1 MKKLQKLCGFLN
13 FLGRCILPGRAFT
26 KRLYYYCSGNKLKPH
41 YHIKINQEMRS
52 DLLMWEKFLQHPS
65 IYAREFMDF
74 ASTLNAVEISMFS
87 DASCNPDLGYRGV
100 VGMSWMY
107 RTWNKDFFIQFK
119 ISIAYLELYILV
131 GTVVNWIH
139 HYRNKRIILFC
150 DNQSVMEMVN
160 KTTSSCKNCMVLIR
174 ILVLKS
180 LMENVRVFAK
190 YIKSK
195 ENVVSDLLSRI
206 QITKF
211 KALRTDWDTY
221 PTPIPKELA
230 DMRALWI

>member
-1 MKKLQKLCGFLN
+1 MVSSTFWVDASCLAEL
-13 FLGRCILPGRAFT
+13 LPGGCT
-26 KRLYYYCSGNKLKPH
+26 INCSGNKLKPH

-74 ASTLNAVEISMFS
+74 ASTLNVVEISMFS
-87 DASCNPDLGYRGV
+87 DASRNPDLGYGGV
-100 VGMSWMY
+100 VGTSWMY
-107 RTWNKDFFIQFK
+107 GMWNKEFFIKFK
-119 ISIAYLELYILV
+119 PSIAYLELYALV

-139 HYRNKRIILFC
+139 HYRNRRIILFC
-150 DNQSVMEMVN
+150 DNQSVVEMVN

-180 LMENVRVFAK
+180 LMGNVRVFAK
-190 YIKSK
+190 YQKSK
-195 ENVVSDLLSRI
+195 ENVVSDLLSCI

-211 KALRTDWDTY
+211 KALRTDWDMY
-221 PTPIPKELA
+221 PTPIPK
-230 DMRALWI
+230 